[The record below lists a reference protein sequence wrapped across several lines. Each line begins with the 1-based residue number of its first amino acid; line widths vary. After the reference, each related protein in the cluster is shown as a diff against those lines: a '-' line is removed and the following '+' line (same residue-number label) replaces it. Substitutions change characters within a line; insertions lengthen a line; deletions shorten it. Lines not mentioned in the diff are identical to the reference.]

1 MKNRNNRTGKYE
13 HDWGFM
19 ANSKK
24 GDLLQCQ
31 HDGCRVWSFMG
42 EKPYFELSHDEFV
55 GMHNRGEIDAFEALG
70 DRTNNGFS
78 LSYSRDP
85 GEEPIRSH

>member
-1 MKNRNNRTGKYE
+1 MKKRDNRTGKYE

-42 EKPYFELSHDEFV
+42 EKPYFELSHDEFA

-70 DRTNNGFS
+70 DRTNAYLSKPSVHKGFAE
-78 LSYSRDP
+78 LTV
-85 GEEPIRSH
+85 